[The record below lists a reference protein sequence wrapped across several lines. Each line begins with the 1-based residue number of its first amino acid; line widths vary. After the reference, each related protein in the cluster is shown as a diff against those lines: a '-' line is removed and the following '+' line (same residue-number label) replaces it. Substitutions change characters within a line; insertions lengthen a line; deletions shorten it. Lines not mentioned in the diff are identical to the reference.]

1 MKDKNKHLP
10 SYLFYLQSPTFFSS
24 ASHLDAVF
32 IDVSWQGKAFLAVN
46 WLAEDDKLLKE
57 EHPSLLGTGEDAVLI
72 FNERE
77 GVLLQEFP
85 LCSQLTL

>member
-1 MKDKNKHLP
+1 MEDSNIYPHL
-10 SYLFYLQSPTFFSS
+10 FGLQSSTFS

-32 IDVSWQGKAFLAVN
+32 IDVSWQAKAFLAVD
-46 WLAEDDKLLKE
+46 WLTEDDKLLEE
-57 EHPSLLGTGEDAVLI
+57 EHPSLFGTGENTVFILS
-72 FNERE
+72 ECE

>member
-1 MKDKNKHLP
+1 MKDTNKHLP
-10 SYLFYLQSPTFFSS
+10 SYLFWLQSLTFFSS

-32 IDVSWQGKAFLAVN
+32 IDVSWQRKAFLAVN
-46 WLAEDDKLLKE
+46 RLAEDDKLLEE

-72 FNERE
+72 FNECE